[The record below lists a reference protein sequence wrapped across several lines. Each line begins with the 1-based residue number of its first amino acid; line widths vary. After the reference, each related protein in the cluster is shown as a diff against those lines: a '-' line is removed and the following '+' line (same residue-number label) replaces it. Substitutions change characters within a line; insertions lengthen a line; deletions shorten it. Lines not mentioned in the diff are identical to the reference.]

1 MAVVAFWISS
11 VAAPALQ
18 QRRVH
23 KALRLLFA
31 VRDPRWIP
39 PPNASSSAET
49 QSDVANDE
57 LLTATLTQYWTSS
70 HTDRRRRGRLAR
82 SDAHH
87 LVRSPTTAES
97 GQIWNLAQE
106 LHSQVRTKPGR
117 AMGRE
122 RDPGQSV
129 HAASCRPTSWAH
141 WMPGTSSTACYIVNK
156 HVSQARRCRARLC
169 MRDCHEPSIRT
180 KPGRTTRQIVNVL
193 AASRSH

>member
-49 QSDVANDE
+49 QSYVANDE

-87 LVRSPTTAES
+87 FVRSPTTAERTNLEFGAGASLPGSYETWTRDGS
-97 GQIWNLAQE
+97 GT
-106 LHSQVRTKPGR
+106 R
-117 AMGRE
+117 
-122 RDPGQSV
+122 
-129 HAASCRPTSWAH
+129 SWAIS
-141 WMPGTSSTACYIVNK
+141 P
-156 HVSQARRCRARLC
+156 CRFL
-169 MRDCHEPSIRT
+169 
-180 KPGRTTRQIVNVL
+180 
-193 AASRSH
+193 

>member
-57 LLTATLTQYWTSS
+57 QL
-70 HTDRRRRGRLAR
+70 
-82 SDAHH
+82 
-87 LVRSPTTAES
+87 
-97 GQIWNLAQE
+97 
-106 LHSQVRTKPGR
+106 
-117 AMGRE
+117 
-122 RDPGQSV
+122 
-129 HAASCRPTSWAH
+129 SCSW
-141 WMPGTSSTACYIVNK
+141 P
-156 HVSQARRCRARLC
+156 
-169 MRDCHEPSIRT
+169 P
-180 KPGRTTRQIVNVL
+180 
-193 AASRSH
+193 